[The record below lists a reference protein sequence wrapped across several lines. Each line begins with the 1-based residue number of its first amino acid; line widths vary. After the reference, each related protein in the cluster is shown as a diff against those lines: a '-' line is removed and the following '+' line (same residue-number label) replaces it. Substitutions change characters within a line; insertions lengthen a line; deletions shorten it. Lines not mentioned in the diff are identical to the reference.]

1 MKREKQPAKVSYFF
15 GPGWKNLGEFIKIFW
30 NLNRDDVRKRQKK
43 FESGMGVMSIRGV
56 ANLISCFMLIL
67 FGTAFFVI
75 ISGAVS
81 VILGIAYII
90 VYILFF
96 IVWLT
101 DRIYLLRKRIFVACP
116 NCKEKYLIPT
126 YRCPNCNRKHTR
138 LNSGKVWSVL

>member
-15 GPGWKNLGEFIKIFW
+15 GPGWKNLGEFTKIFW

-81 VILGIAYII
+81 VILGIAY
-90 VYILFF
+90 F
-96 IVWLT
+96 IYCFSLCGLLT
-101 DRIYLLRKRIFVACP
+101 EFIFLGREFLLRVRIAKK
-116 NCKEKYLIPT
+116 NI
-126 YRCPNCNRKHTR
+126 
-138 LNSGKVWSVL
+138 